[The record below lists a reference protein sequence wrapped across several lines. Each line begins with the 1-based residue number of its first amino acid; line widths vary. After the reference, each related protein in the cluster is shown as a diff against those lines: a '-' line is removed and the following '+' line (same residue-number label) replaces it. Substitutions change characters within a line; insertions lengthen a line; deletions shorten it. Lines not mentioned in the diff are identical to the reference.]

1 MIIQALLESVYIFI
15 KITFQ
20 LKNVWKRVVLYLK
33 KIIIH
38 YSEEFISLVLEEEE
52 ENKLSFFLRKSFT
65 RNTVIHFKNDKY
77 K

>member
-52 ENKLSFFLRKSFT
+52 ENKLSFF
-65 RNTVIHFKNDKY
+65 
-77 K
+77 